1 MVLVIKLC
9 LKTTWYKLLMK
20 IYVKEKLLGT
30 NLALI
35 SSYWLMEFTFW
46 SKAMV
51 VVLVH
56 SKREEFTWQKETLFQ
71 PKLQGGRMSVKSQ
84 EKRKIRKNSKISKR
98 RVLATSSTLSISQA
112 TSSSSSQPSFRS
124 MRKQCLKCQ
133 GWIVSQSIDLSEK
146 IETRCLNCGWQPRYG
161 ARTRSIQVGP
171 LTSGLAHPGLGE
183 SHLPEEC

>member
-1 MVLVIKLC
+1 
-9 LKTTWYKLLMK
+9 
-20 IYVKEKLLGT
+20 
-30 NLALI
+30 
-35 SSYWLMEFTFW
+35 
-46 SKAMV
+46 MV

-71 PKLQGGRMSVKSQ
+71 PKLQGGRMSVKFQ

-161 ARTRSIQVGP
+161 ARIIK
-171 LTSGLAHPGLGE
+171 E
-183 SHLPEEC
+183 PEEARAIRRFTGGFLSGTGENVPLSSLEQAFFGMGKTFAKRQK